1 MELKKRIKLAMVLG
15 VVLFIV
21 LIIIDYFQYN
31 ELNLIDNFLQSTVS
45 MFIIASLSWVFRTK
59 EKQ

>member
-1 MELKKRIKLAMVLG
+1 MHHLTLIPLPIANIKKRIKLALILG

-31 ELNLIDNFLQSTVS
+31 ELTF
-45 MFIIASLSWVFRTK
+45 W
-59 EKQ
+59 